1 MSYTYLQEQ
10 EGEYLEVNCLDI
22 PQSVL
27 SKLKSIQDKSYCSDS
42 ETESCQSFQS
52 GTTSALSTAD
62 PGEDQLTFFAE
73 DFRVKTSV
81 QQVKEQELPEH
92 VRDFGKSMRES
103 LTKYGLAL
111 SLPKIHHC
119 FELGDLELSSK
130 IWPRWGIML
139 DGACWELG
147 TSVRLISAIEC
158 GSWPTP
164 TTMDKLPPKSA
175 EALHKE
181 ATQARPG
188 RSRPANL
195 RDCVH
200 PEQIKAWPTTTTQD
214 AKNNGSPSQMRR
226 NTKPLNAAVI
236 GTQTQQKW
244 GTPRCFMHKDAL
256 TDRGKG
262 NLGEQVNEAHKMKK
276 MGQLNPAWV
285 EWLMGWPIGWTDL
298 KPLATD
304 KFRNVQQWHSEF
316 YQKD

>member
-158 GSWPTP
+158 GSWPT
-164 TTMDKLPPKSA
+164 
-175 EALHKE
+175 
-181 ATQARPG
+181 
-188 RSRPANL
+188 
-195 RDCVH
+195 
-200 PEQIKAWPTTTTQD
+200 TTTQD

>member
-1 MSYTYLQEQ
+1 MSFIYLQEQ
-10 EGEYLEVNCLDI
+10 GEEYLEVNCLDI

-42 ETESCQSFQS
+42 ETESCQNSQS

-62 PGEDQLTFFAE
+62 HGEDQLTFWPE
-73 DFRVKTSV
+73 DSLAKTSV

-92 VRDFGKSMRES
+92 VRDYGKSMRES
-103 LTKYGLAL
+103 LTKYGLDL
-111 SLPKIHHC
+111 SLPKTHHC
-119 FELGDLELSSK
+119 FELGALELSSK

-139 DGACWELG
+139 DGELSELG
-147 TSVRLISAIEC
+147 MSVRHIKETEC

-164 TTMDKLPPKSA
+164 LRSDWKRRGPNSKQQGLPEKVKA
-175 EALHKE
+175 
-181 ATQARPG
+181 
-188 RSRPANL
+188 
-195 RDCVH
+195 
-200 PEQIKAWPTTTTQD
+200 KAWPTPTSQD

-236 GTQTQQKW
+236 GTPTQQNW

-256 TDRGKG
+256 TDQGKG

-298 KPLATD
+298 KPLVTD
-304 KFRNVQQWHSEF
+304 KYRNVQQWHSEF